1 VVANSYKTNK
11 ETGLGLAISKQ
22 IVELMGGTIGANSK
36 LGEGSTFWCD
46 VTLEIVPQINAPPC
60 AYKLPPNNVLG
71 AKAMIVGDE
80 TKNEVKILVKYLT
93 EWGLHSSIVPTAAT
107 CFQRLSECMED
118 PDKAFELVFI
128 SFGIT
133 DMKPFKLHKMLD
145 RTETFGNVQA
155 CVLTNKRKLGDRL
168 STQPIPIRRS
178 KLHDYLNKF
187 AARRHLY
194 KRITP
199 LPAESETTTHPIIPT
214 RTGDINVLVV
224 EDNAMAQVFA
234 SRILRKTGGYKVD
247 SVANGKQAV
256 EAFKKGNFDI
266 ILMDCQMPELDGY
279 SATKQI
285 RDLEKETGGHVI
297 IIAVT
302 AMTMQEDRDRCFQ
315 MGMDDYLSK
324 PVTNKDLIQKITQWS
339 KQTKINKEEVEFG
352 EFNTVLPSMKQ
363 RRPVPSGNLFQKRF
377 DASFPMLTKKD
388 RLLI

>member
-1 VVANSYKTNK
+1 
-11 ETGLGLAISKQ
+11 
-22 IVELMGGTIGANSK
+22 LMGGTIGANSK

-46 VTLEIVPQINAPPC
+46 VTLEAVSQIGVPPC
-60 AYKLPPNNVLG
+60 AHKFAPQNAIGTKVL
-71 AKAMIVGDE
+71 IVGDE
-80 TKNEVKILVKYLT
+80 TKNEVKILLKYLT
-93 EWGLHSSIVPTAAT
+93 EWGLVPSVIPTAAL
-107 CFQRLSECMED
+107 CLQRLSECMND
-118 PDKAFELVFI
+118 PDNAFELVFI
-128 SFGIT
+128 SLGIV
-133 DMKPFKLHKMLD
+133 DMKPFKLHKMID
-145 RTETFGNVQA
+145 RTGTFGNVHA
-155 CVLTNKRKLGDRL
+155 CVLTSKRKLGDRL
-168 STQPIPIRRS
+168 STQPVPIRRS
-178 KLHDYLNKF
+178 KVHDYLGKF

-194 KRITP
+194 KRATP
-199 LPAESETTTHPIIPT
+199 PPTEASETASLPVAPV

-247 SVANGKQAV
+247 SVTNGKQAV
-256 EAFKKGNFDI
+256 EAFKRGNFDI

-352 EFNTVLPSMKQ
+352 EFNTQLPSMKQ
-363 RRPVPSGNLFQKRF
+363 RRPMPSSNLFQKRF
-377 DASFPMLTKKD
+377 DAAFPLGSKKD